1 MSTTTVRLA
10 PRLKARL
17 TAAAR
22 KAGKTPHALIVE
34 AIAQTVE
41 RAEQED
47 QLHELADERWA
58 KLLETGKSVA
68 WEDAKTYLR
77 ARARAVRPRRPA
89 ARKLGR

>member
-77 ARARAVRPRRPA
+77 ARARGVRPRRPA

>member
-1 MSTTTVRLA
+1 MPTTTVRLE

-17 TAAAR
+17 AAAAR
-22 KAGKTPHALIVE
+22 KAGKTSHALIVE

-68 WEDAKTYLR
+68 WEDAKTYVR
-77 ARARAVRPRRPA
+77 ARARGGRPRRPS